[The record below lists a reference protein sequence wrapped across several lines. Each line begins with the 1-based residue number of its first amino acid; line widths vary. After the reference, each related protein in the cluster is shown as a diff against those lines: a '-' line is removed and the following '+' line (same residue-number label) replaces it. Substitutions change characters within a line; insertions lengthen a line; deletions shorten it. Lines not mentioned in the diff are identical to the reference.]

1 MMNSTQIKLFSNMRK
16 LISNGKR
23 RFECRPDRDY
33 VEDLLEIGITE
44 EEAWNRILELN
55 GRAQNRGY
63 YTYTEFLNPTALLEV
78 KQTYIHQNLK
88 ETMK

>member
-1 MMNSTQIKLFSNMRK
+1 MNSTQIKLFSNMRK

-44 EEAWNRILELN
+44 EEAWRYILELN
-55 GRAQNRGY
+55 CH
-63 YTYTEFLNPTALLEV
+63 F
-78 KQTYIHQNLK
+78 YIPDSKPNYSRNGESLIFK
-88 ETMK
+88 REINITTKVNIF